1 MQEEVKVTVLCL
13 TYNHARF
20 IRKALD
26 GFVMQK
32 TNFPF
37 EVLVH
42 DDASTDGTAD
52 IIREYAA
59 RYPNVIV
66 PILQKENQYSQGGG
80 ISRRFLWPRIR
91 GVYVASCEGD
101 DYWVDDQ
108 KLQKQVNWL
117 DAHPSSGICF
127 HYATVHWEDG
137 RVPDMIFPDER
148 RFGKPPFTFQDLLRR
163 NFIQSSSVMYRWRL
177 KGKENELFPGV
188 KMTPRDWLRHLYHAE
203 GGEIGFIPEVMSVY
217 RRHSGGVWWGAET
230 RDDRFYL
237 RNGLKHLEFF
247 RAVREQFGYDDRE
260 RAVDMAE
267 HTLRAAIK
275 AKEFKVAE
283 SLAERFPE
291 VFDWAVSE
299 FEKLPNRVAEADRRA
314 KRAQRHARRYR
325 LVIAFLCVVVVLAI
339 VFACV

>member
-1 MQEEVKVTVLCL
+1 MDEVKVTVLCL
-13 TYNHARF
+13 AYNHAKF

-32 TNFPF
+32 TDFPF

-52 IIREYAA
+52 IIREYAK
-59 RYPNVIV
+59 RYPDVIK
-66 PILQKENQYSQGGG
+66 PILQTENQYSHGGA

-101 DYWVDDQ
+101 DYWVDDR
-108 KLQKQVNWL
+108 KLQKQADWL
-117 DAHPSSGICF
+117 DAHPSSGLCF

-137 RVPDMIFPDER
+137 RAPDETFPDER
-148 RFGKPPFTFQDLLRR
+148 RFGKPPFTFQGLLRR

-177 KGKENELFPGV
+177 KGKESEALFPGV

-217 RRHSGGVWWGAET
+217 RRHSGGVWWGSES

-247 RAVREQFGYDDRE
+247 KAVRELFAYDDRE
-260 RAVDMAE
+260 RTADMAG

-275 AKEFKVAE
+275 ANDFKVAAA
-283 SLAERFPE
+283 LAERFP
-291 VFDWAVSE
+291 DAYDGA
-299 FEKLPNRVAEADRRA
+299 VAEIERLPSIVEEANRCAERA
-314 KRAQRHARRYR
+314 KRHAKRY
-325 LVIAFLCVVVVLAI
+325 LIAAIFLGVLALLALLAI
-339 VFACV
+339 CP

>member
-1 MQEEVKVTVLCL
+1 MQEVKVTVLCL
-13 TYNHARF
+13 AYNHAKF

-32 TNFPF
+32 TDFPF

-52 IIREYAA
+52 IVREYAA
-59 RYPNVIV
+59 RYPDIIK
-66 PILQKENQYSQGGG
+66 PILQTENQYSHGGA

-101 DYWVDDQ
+101 DYWVDDR
-108 KLQKQVNWL
+108 KLQKQADWL
-117 DAHPSSGICF
+117 DAHPSSGLCF

-137 RVPDMIFPDER
+137 RMPDEVFPDEL
-148 RFGKPPFTFQDLLRR
+148 RFGKPPFTFQGLLRR

-177 KGKENELFPGV
+177 KGKDDALFPGV

-217 RRHSGGVWWGAET
+217 RRHSGGVWWGSET

-247 RAVREQFGYDDRE
+247 RAVRELFGYDDRE
-260 RAVDMAE
+260 RTVDMAG

-275 AKEFKVAE
+275 AKDFKVAAD
-283 SLAERFPE
+283 LAERFTAAY
-291 VFDWAVSE
+291 DDAIMAID
-299 FEKLPNRVAEADRRA
+299 KLPQQLAEANRLAGRERR
-314 KRAQRHARRYR
+314 HVRR
-325 LVIAFLCVVVVLAI
+325 LKILAIALAVVVVATLLLVI
-339 VFACV
+339 P

>member
-1 MQEEVKVTVLCL
+1 MQEVKVTVLCL
-13 TYNHARF
+13 AYNHAKF

-52 IIREYAA
+52 IVREYAE
-59 RYPNVIV
+59 RFPDIIK
-66 PILQKENQYSQGGG
+66 PILQTENQYSHGGA

-101 DYWVDDQ
+101 DYWVDER
-108 KLQKQVNWL
+108 KLQKQADWL
-117 DAHPSSGICF
+117 DAHPSSGLCF

-137 RVPDMIFPDER
+137 RMPDEVFPDER
-148 RFGKPPFTFQDLLRR
+148 RFGKPPFTFQGLLRR

-177 KGKENELFPGV
+177 KGKEDALFPGV

-203 GGEIGFIPEVMSVY
+203 GGEIGFIPDVMSVY
-217 RRHSGGVWWGAET
+217 RRHSGGVWWGSET
-230 RDDRFYL
+230 RDAGFYL

-247 RAVREQFGYDDRE
+247 RAVRELFGYDDRE
-260 RAVDMAE
+260 RMADMAG

-275 AKEFKVAE
+275 ARDFKVAAK
-283 SLAERFPE
+283 LAERFPDA
-291 VFDWAVSE
+291 FDEAVSE
-299 FEKLPNRVAEADRRA
+299 MERVSSMIEEANRRVNRANRHA
-314 KRAQRHARRYR
+314 KRYLIAAIALGVLAVIAVA
-325 LVIAFLCVVVVLAI
+325 LVIP
-339 VFACV
+339 